1 MTEERKYGLRLKV
14 IEAIQSVF
22 ATFPEIET
30 AILYG
35 SRAKGNY
42 KNGSD
47 IDLTLKLMPGIEP
60 SLSLLFAV
68 EEALDNLDLIY
79 TIDLSLLSHI
89 DNLSLIDHIQRV
101 GQVFYQAE
109 NARNDSAH

>member
-1 MTEERKYGLRLKV
+1 MTEERKYGMRLSV
-14 IEAIQSVF
+14 IEAMQSVL

-42 KNGSD
+42 KTGSD
-47 IDLTLKLMPGIEP
+47 IDLTLQLKAGVEP

-68 EEALDNLDLIY
+68 DEALDNLDLIY
-79 TIDLSLLSHI
+79 TIDLSLFEQINNPNLIEHI
-89 DNLSLIDHIQRV
+89 ERV
-101 GQVFYQAE
+101 GQVFYQAP
-109 NARNDSAH
+109 SGS

>member
-14 IEAIQSVF
+14 VEAMQSVL
-22 ATFPEIET
+22 AGFPEIET

-47 IDLTLKLMPGIEP
+47 IDLTLKLKPGVEP

-68 EEALDNLDLIY
+68 DEALDNLDLIY
-79 TIDLSLLSHI
+79 TIDLSLFDHI
-89 DNLSLIDHIQRV
+89 SNPNLIDHIQRV
-101 GQVFYQAE
+101 GQVFYQAG
-109 NARNDSAH
+109 NR